1 MHENND
7 LNKSVIDGFDLYNN
21 QNEQVVSQFTVNA
34 EATNEKN
41 VEGQIASAN
50 KILKNVKKEGKI
62 SKIFLK
68 DTAHGQ
74 NQGDKYKSI
83 GCKNDQ
89 SKKQENN
96 KKSKG
101 FSIFKSIFSKKQ
113 NKNNKGD
120 YSSIDYKSYVNKTE
134 PLNIKESKLG
144 LLNESINRGL
154 DQ

>member
-7 LNKSVIDGFDLYNN
+7 LNKGVIDGIDFDNN
-21 QNEQVVSQFTVNA
+21 QDGQVVSQFTVNA

-41 VEGQIASAN
+41 VEGQIKAAN
-50 KILKNVKKEGKI
+50 AILKNVKKEGKI

-96 KKSKG
+96 KKSTR
-101 FSIFKSIFSKKQ
+101 FSIFKIFGKKQ

-134 PLNIKESKLG
+134 PLNMKESKLG
-144 LLNESINRGL
+144 LLNESINRDLG
-154 DQ
+154 Q

>member
-7 LNKSVIDGFDLYNN
+7 LNKGVIDGLDFDNN
-21 QNEQVVSQFTVNA
+21 QNAQVASQFTVNA

-50 KILKNVKKEGKI
+50 KILKNVKKEGKV
-62 SKIFLK
+62 SKIVLK
-68 DTAHGQ
+68 DTAHDQ

-96 KKSKG
+96 KKSTR
-101 FSIFKSIFSKKQ
+101 FSIFKIFSKKQ

-120 YSSIDYKSYVNKTE
+120 YSSIDYKNYVNKTE
-134 PLNIKESKLG
+134 PLNIKESTLG
-144 LLNESINRGL
+144 LLDKSINRGL

>member
-101 FSIFKSIFSKKQ
+101 FSIFKIFGKKQ
-113 NKNNKGD
+113 NKNNQGD

-134 PLNIKESKLG
+134 TLNIKESTLG
-144 LLNESINRGL
+144 LLNESINKGL

>member
-7 LNKSVIDGFDLYNN
+7 LNKSVIDSFDLYNN
-21 QNEQVVSQFTVNA
+21 RNEQVVSQFTVNA

-50 KILKNVKKEGKI
+50 AILENVKKEGKI

-96 KKSKG
+96 KKPKG
-101 FSIFKSIFSKKQ
+101 FSIFKIFSKKQ

-134 PLNIKESKLG
+134 PLNIKESTLG
-144 LLNESINRGL
+144 LLNESINRDLG
-154 DQ
+154 Q

>member
-7 LNKSVIDGFDLYNN
+7 LNKGVIDGIDFDNN
-21 QNEQVVSQFTVNA
+21 QDEQVVSQFTVNA

-41 VEGQIASAN
+41 VKGQIKAAN
-50 KILKNVKKEGKI
+50 EILKNVKKEGKI

-74 NQGDKYKSI
+74 DQGDKYKSI

-96 KKSKG
+96 KKPKG
-101 FSIFKSIFSKKQ
+101 FSIFKIFGKKQ
-113 NKNNKGD
+113 NNNNKGD
-120 YSSIDYKSYVNKTE
+120 YSSIDYKNYVNKTE
-134 PLNIKESKLG
+134 TLNIKESTLG
-144 LLNESINRGL
+144 LLDKSINKGL